1 LTFASITRFTGT
13 STFIPFPSFSFRRRD

>member
-13 STFIPFPSFSFRRRD
+13 STFILLSAVAATG